1 MGKAIER
8 ILRTGGFQPL
18 LFASAEAAL
27 DSGVA
32 PAADCLVL
40 DIQLPGMSGF
50 DLYSQVAPVGEQP
63 PAIFITAHDEPAVRE
78 KAERLGAKSFHPKP
92 FSGRAL
98 LDAVNQAMLSPLN
111 LPRKLITTE
120 RLEKEQRDAG
130 SHPQLQR
137 IDCY

>member
-1 MGKAIER
+1 MSSTVRRIVVVEDDTSMGQAIER
-8 ILRTGGFQPL
+8 ILRIGGFQPI

-63 PAIFITAHDEPAVRE
+63 PVIFITAHDEPAARD

-92 FSGRAL
+92 FSGRDL
-98 LDAVNQAMLSPLN
+98 LDAVNQAMLSP
-111 LPRKLITTE
+111 
-120 RLEKEQRDAG
+120 
-130 SHPQLQR
+130 
-137 IDCY
+137 